1 MFKTNFFEA
10 NLKAMGGGAYAEL
23 KKELEGLKTLHFDFE
38 FDPFDTLNTNIKDKK
53 TNEKIYNEP
62 LKELNA
68 TLEPF
73 KKEFQRYPVLFFYGI
88 GNGVLYKA
96 LAQNA
101 THKRIV
107 VFEPSVELIYMA
119 LNLMDFTQE
128 ISQGRVIIVWTR
140 DYSVAIANKFFSTT
154 EFKLSARL
162 YDLHINSD
170 YYDKNFNDD
179 IKKTNDI
186 NIKAILSYKIM
197 AGNDPK
203 DALMGIRQYL
213 INLPKMISHPK
224 FVDLKRKHTKKTN
237 YAILVATGPSLT
249 KQLPLLKKVAKK
261 ATIFCADSSY
271 KFLQKEGIK
280 PDYVLSLERGPKTSE
295 FFNNDFGDY
304 DNGIIFLIFALTNPN
319 TIEYL
324 EKNNRDYVLTQRTL
338 HFARYLNLTDYGFMS
353 GGMSVM
359 NMAYQ
364 FAESL
369 SYKKIVFI
377 GQDLSYSDDG
387 KSHPKGYQYAYFD
400 EEKLKAQ
407 EKLPKITAYG
417 GQGEVISN
425 EIWVIFKEIFEGYIF
440 ANKKHI
446 KTYNCTEGGA
456 RIEGT
461 IEKPFK
467 EICEILAK
475 QKDKPKFAKIKKP
488 TKKQSGETMLKAY
501 KMIKDGQ
508 KFTANFIRQAKRV
521 QKQLNGLVRG
531 KQKYTLA
538 KINENLDKIKH
549 KITSKKGIF
558 FGEILSPSLSHQE
571 AILAPLYAKNF
582 ENETDRQ
589 NKLLMW
595 LYAHEAWLEEVIDL
609 LEVFSQTIRDNI
621 VPLREELEKRKLI

>member
-10 NLKAMGGGAYAEL
+10 NLKAMSGGAYAEL

-140 DYSVAIANKFFSTT
+140 DYTLPRAQIIFNSSIRLFF
-154 EFKLSARL
+154 RL
-162 YDLHINSD
+162 YKLHINSD
-170 YYDKNFNDD
+170 YYEKNFSDD
-179 IKKTNDI
+179 IKKVNDI
-186 NIKAILSYKIM
+186 NINAIHSSSVM
-197 AGNDPK
+197 SGNDPR
-203 DALMGIRQYL
+203 DALMGIEHYL
-213 INLPKMISHPK
+213 INLPKMLIRPR
-224 FVDLKRKHTKKTN
+224 FATFTKKRAKTTE
-237 YAILVATGPSLT
+237 YAILVATGPSLI

-271 KFLQKEGIK
+271 AILQKHGIK
-280 PDYVLSLERGPKTSE
+280 PDYVPSLERPPRTSE
-295 FFNNDFGDY
+295 LFNNDFGEFDK
-304 DNGIIFLIFALTNPN
+304 DIIFIPYTLTHPN
-319 TIEYL
+319 TVKYL
-324 EKNNRDYVLTQRTL
+324 EQNERNYLLTQRPL
-338 HFARYLNLTDYGFMS
+338 AFAQYLRLKECGFIN

-364 FAESL
+364 IAEIL
-369 SYKKIVFI
+369 GFKKIVLI
-377 GQDLSYSDDG
+377 GQDLAYADSGD
-387 KSHPKGYQYAYFD
+387 SHPNEYMFAGN
-400 EEKLKAQ
+400 EKV
-407 EKLPKITAYG
+407 EKNKLSSSPKIKAYG
-417 GQGEVISN
+417 GKGEVYSKQVWIL
-425 EIWVIFKEIFEGYIF
+425 FKEVFEGYIF
-440 ANKKHI
+440 ANKKII

-456 RIEGT
+456 RIEGA

-475 QKDKPKFAKIKKP
+475 KPDKKPFKKIKVPNKAIVNRDLKYAYDMV
-488 TKKQSGETMLKAY
+488 KK
-501 KMIKDGQ
+501 GQ
-508 KFTANFIRQAKRV
+508 KYTANFIKECKKV
-521 QKQLNGLVRG
+521 QKELDALIHG
-531 KQKYTLA
+531 KQKHPLEITN
-538 KINENLDKIKH
+538 KNLDKIKN
-549 KITSKKGIF
+549 KASSRQRSLF
-558 FGEILSPSLSHQE
+558 FYELLSPSLSHQE
-571 AILAPLYAKNF
+571 AALAPLFAKEF

-595 LYAHEAWLEEVIDL
+595 LYSHEAWIEEVIDL
-609 LEVFSQTIRDNI
+609 LEVFSERIREDI
-621 VPLREELEKRKLI
+621 VPLREEMEKRRLI